1 MSTMTLQEL
10 TKDCFDDLQEKVQE
24 DFKEYID
31 ENYLK
36 DLFFNT
42 DDFIEEYQDRF
53 DDLKSEY
60 SSEIADNNTPIY
72 YSDLYSVFSD
82 NPVKIDGGYN
92 DFINEM
98 GQENGGESNTFF
110 ISECIKKGIYYTLER
125 EVYNTDKYD
134 ILTDDY
140 INELKEEYK
149 NTIIDEL
156 LEEAQENYEEI
167 TKEDIEIF
175 INEYNDI
182 DDLDNYVLNIKL
194 NKNLEEKNTTKKIV
208 KI

>member
-72 YSDLYSVFSD
+72 YRDLYSVFSD

-110 ISECIKKGIYYTLER
+110 ISECIQKGIYYTLER